1 MNDLL
6 AKISSYNIFNYLFP
20 GAVFGVLAE
29 RVGTLDFGT
38 RDILTRLILYYFIG
52 LCISRVGSV
61 VIEPFL
67 KWLKFVRYAAYA
79 RYLKACDKD
88 AEMSVMLEVSNTYR
102 TLTAAF
108 VLLPLSI
115 GIEAGADSFDLSTT
129 AKYVVLSLALL
140 VLFGFAYR
148 KQASFVRQR
157 VEHYST
163 DQAS

>member
-67 KWLKFVRYAAYA
+67 KKLKFVRYAPYS
-79 RYLKACDKD
+79 RYLRACDKD
-88 AEMSVMLEVSNTYR
+88 AEMSVMLEVNNTYR

-108 VLLPLSI
+108 VLLPLSMA
-115 GIEAGADSFDLSTT
+115 IEAGANSLNLSIIE
-129 AKYVVLSLALL
+129 KYVAMSLALL

-148 KQASFVRQR
+148 KQTSFVRQR
-157 VEHYST
+157 VEHY
-163 DQAS
+163 AAH